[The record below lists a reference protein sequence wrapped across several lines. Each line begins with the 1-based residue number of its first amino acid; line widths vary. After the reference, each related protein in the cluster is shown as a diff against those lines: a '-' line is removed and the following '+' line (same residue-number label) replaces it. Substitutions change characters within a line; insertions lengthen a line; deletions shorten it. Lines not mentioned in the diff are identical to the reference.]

1 MLNKLLPD
9 CILKTKV
16 SANEIKKKKDE
27 WMLRLKTK
35 GILDPEIIIFLMY
48 FVIEYRYPYI

>member
-1 MLNKLLPD
+1 MLPD

-27 WMLRLKTK
+27 CMLRLKTK
-35 GILDPEIIIFLMY
+35 GILDPEIIIFLIY